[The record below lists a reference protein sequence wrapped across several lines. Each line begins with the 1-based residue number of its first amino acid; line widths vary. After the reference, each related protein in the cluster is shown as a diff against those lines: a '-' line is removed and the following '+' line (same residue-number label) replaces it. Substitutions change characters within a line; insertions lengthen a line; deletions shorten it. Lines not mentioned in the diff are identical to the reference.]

1 MQESQVKLSARDLV
15 LTGLSIALITVGAY
29 ARITLFVVPFTLQLV
44 FVMLIALAFGHK
56 VGFLSTSLYTVMGL
70 LGIPIFSKGGGLGYI
85 ASPSFGYIM
94 GFVACAFVIGY
105 LAGPNKLS
113 GTPASLLGKTF
124 LVTLLGLLIV
134 YTFGVS
140 YWFLLEKI
148 MIQSGASLF
157 EIAYKGAVLFVPKDL
172 FLCLIVSM
180 VGPKLQR
187 IQRLS

>member
-29 ARITLFVVPFTLQLV
+29 ARITLFVVPFTLQLA
-44 FVMLIALAFGHK
+44 FVMLVALAFGHK
-56 VGFLSTSLYTVMGL
+56 IGFLSTSLYTVMGL

-85 ASPSFGYIM
+85 ASPNFGYIL

-105 LAGPNKLS
+105 FAGPNKLS
-113 GTPASLLGKTF
+113 GKKSSFLFKTF

-134 YTFGVS
+134 YAFGVS

-157 EIAYKGAVLFVPKDL
+157 EIAYKGAVFFLPKDL

-180 VGPKLQR
+180 VGPRLQR

>member
-29 ARITLFVVPFTLQLV
+29 ARITLFVVPFTLQLA